1 MQHMPQNAGGVT
13 FYHLNQKI
21 CSSMCTVAT
30 ATTEKG
36 TPIFRYSLSTI
47 LYPCFSRIPHAK
59 TFAAAPTGV
68 IFPPMPVPT
77 SIPKSNGHALIP
89 MISAK
94 LLQTG
99 IINIVYGT
107 LSIKEDAATENHVTN
122 ASMNEGS
129 LKPDLTRNSEKSL
142 KSPEALRLNIT
153 INIPTMNKKESQSNS
168 KSISLISCLP
178 IYSAI
183 APTANPTI
191 PTFIPNSGAIAK
203 AGTPNANRAEAP
215 LVTYISSVSTSTF
228 LFIFL

>member
-1 MQHMPQNAGGVT
+1 MQEGLRSLNPSPCLMRLRNAAHATKCWGCNILSPQPEDLQQYVHCCNG
-13 FYHLNQKI
+13 YDR
-21 CSSMCTVAT
+21 
-30 ATTEKG
+30 KG
-36 TPIFRYSLSTI
+36 NT
-47 LYPCFSRIPHAK
+47 
-59 TFAAAPTGV
+59 
-68 IFPPMPVPT
+68 
-77 SIPKSNGHALIP
+77 
-89 MISAK
+89 
-94 LLQTG
+94 
-99 IINIVYGT
+99 NIVYGT

-142 KSPEALRLNIT
+142 KMPEALRLNIT

-215 LVTYISSVSTSTF
+215 LVTYFFSVSISTF
-228 LFIFL
+228 L